1 MRKRCKR
8 VVRSRGHIL
17 LENQVSKLVL
27 PLHLSLTLLPMGVF
41 TREHADSL
49 AKVINLVFVDSD
61 GRSPEAYAA
70 AKEAGAVLC
79 SMFKRVR
86 EGKSW
91 NTTIEE
97 RDRLMKAIVTMDRY
111 VRRFTTDRFLKAAM
125 TVDALNAQAK
135 AKGYGFLDQAP
146 VNKP

>member
-1 MRKRCKR
+1 MRKHCKR
-8 VVRSRGHIL
+8 VIRSRGHIL

-146 VNKP
+146 VNKS

>member
-8 VVRSRGHIL
+8 VIRSRGHIL

-49 AKVINLVFVDSD
+49 AKVINLVFIDSD
-61 GRSPEAYAA
+61 GRSHEAYAA

-125 TVDALNAQAK
+125 TVDALNAEAK

-146 VNKP
+146 VNKS

>member
-8 VVRSRGHIL
+8 VIRSRGHIL

-61 GRSPEAYAA
+61 GRSPDAYAA

-97 RDRLMKAIVTMDRY
+97 RDRLMKAIVTMDHY

-146 VNKP
+146 VNKS

>member
-8 VVRSRGHIL
+8 VIRSRGHIL

-61 GRSPEAYAA
+61 GRSPDAYAA

-97 RDRLMKAIVTMDRY
+97 RDRLMKAIVTMDHY

-125 TVDALNAQAK
+125 TVDALNAEAK

-146 VNKP
+146 VNKS

>member
-8 VVRSRGHIL
+8 VIRSRGHIL

-61 GRSPEAYAA
+61 GRSPDAYAA

-91 NTTIEE
+91 TTTIEE
-97 RDRLMKAIVTMDRY
+97 RDRLMKAIVTMDHY

-146 VNKP
+146 VNKS

>member
-8 VVRSRGHIL
+8 VIRSRGHIL

-146 VNKP
+146 VNKS

>member
-8 VVRSRGHIL
+8 VIRSKGHIL

-27 PLHLSLTLLPMGVF
+27 PLHLSLTLLPMGAF

-61 GRSPEAYAA
+61 GRNPTAYAT
-70 AKEAGAVLC
+70 AKDAGDVLC

-97 RDRLMKAIVTMDRY
+97 KERLTRAIVTMDHY

-125 TVDALNAQAK
+125 TVDALNKEAK

-146 VNKP
+146 VTKI

>member
-8 VVRSRGHIL
+8 IVRSRGHIL
-17 LENQVSKLVL
+17 LEHQVTNIVM
-27 PLHLSLTLLPMGVF
+27 PLHISLTLLPIGAF
-41 TREHADSL
+41 SREHANSL

-61 GRSPEAYAA
+61 GRNPEAYAA
-70 AKEAGAVLC
+70 AKDAGDVLC

-97 RDRLMKAIVTMDRY
+97 KERLTRAIVTMDHY

-125 TVDALNAQAK
+125 TVDALNKEAK

-146 VNKP
+146 VTKV